1 MKTLYFV
8 LSTISVFLS
17 TSAGAQQQTESQ
29 MLSTCVACH
38 GDQGVS
44 PNDLWP
50 NLAGQKKGYLLN
62 QLKEF
67 KSGARKNELMSPIA
81 KMLTDKQM
89 EWLAVYY
96 SEIGKD

>member
-1 MKTLYFV
+1 MKALYYA
-8 LSTISVFLS
+8 LIYLSVFLANP
-17 TSAGAQQQTESQ
+17 AGAQQQTESQ

-67 KSGARKNELMSPIA
+67 KSGARRNELMSPIA
-81 KMLTDKQM
+81 KMLTEKQM
-89 EWLAVYY
+89 EWLAIYY
-96 SEIGKD
+96 SEVGKD